1 MKDIFHLFPPIEVE
15 RAKQLRSQ
23 ALKVTL
29 SILDELL
36 CSLPLEDKTLSGDD
50 LIPQD
55 SGYIPS
61 EVDAK
66 DSFAE
71 QEMEPHEE
79 GVVSDEERAADR
91 KIRHHI
97 YLCVLNLACAMVSHQ
112 QFSSSHNLLS
122 FS

>member
-15 RAKQLRSQ
+15 KAKQLRSQ

-29 SILDELL
+29 SILDDLL

-61 EVDAK
+61 EVGAE

-71 QEMEPHEE
+71 QEMEPHEEE

-112 QFSSSHNLLS
+112 QFLSRTSS